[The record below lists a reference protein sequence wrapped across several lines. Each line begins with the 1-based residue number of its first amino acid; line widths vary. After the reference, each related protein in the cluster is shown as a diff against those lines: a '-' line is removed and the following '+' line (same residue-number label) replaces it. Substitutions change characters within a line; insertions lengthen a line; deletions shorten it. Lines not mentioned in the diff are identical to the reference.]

1 MIPKSYNPNS
11 GYQKKKKIEKAAWKQ
26 KTIKTKKN
34 TYPLRWKKKVLF
46 VWLQSVKEIKKKLFW
61 HSPCAD

>member
-11 GYQKKKKIEKAAWKQ
+11 GYQKKKIEKAPWKQ

-34 TYPLRWKKKVLF
+34 TYPLR
-46 VWLQSVKEIKKKLFW
+46 
-61 HSPCAD
+61 

>member
-11 GYQKKKKIEKAAWKQ
+11 SYQKKKKIEKAAWKQ

-34 TYPLRWKKKVLF
+34 TYPLRWKKKGPICVAT
-46 VWLQSVKEIKKKLFW
+46 IG
-61 HSPCAD
+61 